1 MVVEGDRDPWFS
13 LVHRTLM
20 ETVKSV
26 DPADILASMVV
37 QRIKGM

>member
-1 MVVEGDRDPWFS
+1 MVVEGDRDLWFS

-26 DPADILASMVV
+26 DPADTVASIVF
-37 QRIKGM
+37 QRLKGM